1 MTQRRAFTNR
11 VFASFVWILESV
23 GGRRE
28 DQPADHPSSPH
39 AANRL
44 WSSAMPS
51 RHDNCH
57 SYQQFT
63 QAWVRNLT
71 SSSYSYHHNSHC
83 HFTQAWVRDPLPVD
97 SVGLPVFIFPYA
109 RDTAGNVHHIYHINQ
124 KNSIL
129 YNKSEQ
135 RHSAFAIHI
144 IMWAWYYGY
153 IISNQVTS
161 VFQRVLHK

>member
-1 MTQRRAFTNR
+1 MTQRRAFTNMVYIAFLRPLCGFWSRSGEEERTNQPTILLPHTPQIDCDPRRCR
-11 VFASFVWILESV
+11 VGMIIVIAIS
-23 GGRRE
+23 
-28 DQPADHPSSPH
+28 
-39 AANRL
+39 
-44 WSSAMPS
+44 
-51 RHDNCH
+51 
-57 SYQQFT
+57 
-63 QAWVRNLT
+63 NLLR
-71 SSSYSYHHNSHC
+71 HHNSHC
-83 HFTQAWVRDPLPVD
+83 RFTQAWVRDPLPVD
-97 SVGLPVFIFPYA
+97 SVGLPVFIFSYA
-109 RDTAGNVHHIYHINQ
+109 RDTAGNIHHIYHHINQ